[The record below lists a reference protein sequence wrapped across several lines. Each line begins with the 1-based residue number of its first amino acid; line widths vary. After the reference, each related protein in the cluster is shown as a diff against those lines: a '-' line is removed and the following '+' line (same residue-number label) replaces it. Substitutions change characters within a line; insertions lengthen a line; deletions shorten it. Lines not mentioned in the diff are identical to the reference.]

1 MFPISSF
8 LRDQRRKTG
17 GKCRGHLGDLTG
29 EGVASDQVSQWLV
42 PTAHAH
48 RPQSGHAISE
58 PYRKCRFS
66 VSCPE
71 CRGGPS
77 WSRTFRVAFS
87 GRACLVCLPLGIRY
101 LWKL

>member
-48 RPQSGHAISE
+48 RLAHRPQKAAMLSASLIANAGL
-58 PYRKCRFS
+58 
-66 VSCPE
+66 
-71 CRGGPS
+71 
-77 WSRTFRVAFS
+77 
-87 GRACLVCLPLGIRY
+87 ACLVDSVEVDPLGRVPFG
-101 LWKL
+101 